1 MLTIYSLCFAIGGV
15 FVLLAMLGGLDH
27 FDVDYDF
34 DHAADLAVFLDTD
47 VEFADPGHDP
57 QTAPNVPRRASRR
70 DRFANRPRTPW
81 GWLGIIQN
89 LKFWTF
95 GICFF
100 GLTGLVLSNLS
111 MPLPAVMVAIAAVIM
126 GILCG
131 GLVSGSLR
139 ALRRQQAD
147 SLIRSVDLVGSAG
160 TVEVPFNASSRGK
173 VRLQIKS
180 SILDLIAYT
189 DEAKEFQLG
198 EQVLVVSTDQNRL
211 WVVSADSLKSPRNEP
226 SSENP

>member
-1 MLTIYSLCFAIGGV
+1 MVEKSAVMLTTYWFCFAIGGV

-27 FDVDYDF
+27 FDF
-34 DHAADLAVFLDTD
+34 DHDLDHDADLAVHLDTD
-47 VEFADPGHDP
+47 VELVDPGNGDRVLQHR
-57 QTAPNVPRRASRR
+57 PNHWA
-70 DRFANRPRTPW
+70 
-81 GWLGIIQN
+81 WLGVMKS

-100 GLTGLVLSNLS
+100 GLTGLVLSSLS
-111 MPLPAVMVAIAAVIM
+111 VPLPAVIVAIAAVIM

-139 ALRRQQAD
+139 ALRHRKAD
-147 SLIRSVDLVGSAG
+147 SLVRSADLVGIAG

-173 VRLQIKS
+173 VRLQIKG
-180 SILDLIAYT
+180 SILDVIAYT
-189 DEAKEFQLG
+189 DEAREFQTG

-211 WVVSADSLKSPRNEP
+211 WVVSADSLT
-226 SSENP
+226 SSRE

>member
-1 MLTIYSLCFAIGGV
+1 MVEPAAMLTTYWLCFAIGGV

-27 FDVDYDF
+27 FDFDHDF
-34 DHAADLAVFLDTD
+34 DHDFDPSFDLDGHLDTD
-47 VEFADPGHDP
+47 IELVDPGSGDRN
-57 QTAPNVPRRASRR
+57 APLLPRRPHR
-70 DRFANRPRTPW
+70 W
-81 GWLGIIQN
+81 GWLGVLQS

-111 MPLPAVMVAIAAVIM
+111 AALPAMTVAIAAVMM
-126 GILCG
+126 GVLCG

-147 SLIRSVDLVGSAG
+147 SLIRSADLVGIAG

-173 VRLQIKS
+173 VRLRLKG
-180 SILDLIAYT
+180 SILDMIAYT
-189 DEAKEFQLG
+189 DEAKEFQTG

-211 WVVSADSLKSPRNEP
+211 WVVSADSLKPFNQE
-226 SSENP
+226 